1 MSRWWRAYDEAVD
14 DPKLGLLTDR
24 QHRAW
29 FNLVCISS
37 QNGGALPAMPAVAFK
52 LKLSIDKAR
61 SLVAE
66 LVALKLFD
74 IDPETRVCAPH
85 NWKGR
90 QFQSDRDTTATER
103 KRRQRDKENVTR
115 DVTHMSR
122 PPEAE
127 AEAEAEAENRTDNSE
142 PIGSGAIAP
151 DHRKRLFDEGLK
163 KLATMTGKGPDACR
177 AFVGKCLKAASDDA
191 VTVLGL
197 IEDAERNQ
205 AIDPSAWIVARLKP
219 TEFSNAKTNPPQN
232 ALGGFSGLAAQLRRK
247 IADDERRAAEAA
259 SRDGSLPGF

>member
-37 QNGGALPAMPAVAFK
+37 QNGGTLPAMPAVAFK

-66 LVALKLFD
+66 LVTLKLFD

-122 PPEAE
+122 PPETETETETESRVERA
-127 AEAEAEAENRTDNSE
+127 
-142 PIGSGAIAP
+142 
-151 DHRKRLFDEGLK
+151 RKRGARLPEDWRPQIQDRSEACDRLGSSDAVDQELLK
-163 KLATMTGKGPDACR
+163 FHDYWKAQPGQRGVKLDWDATWRNWIRNTKGP
-177 AFVGKCLKAASDDA
+177 
-191 VTVLGL
+191 
-197 IEDAERNQ
+197 Q
-205 AIDPSAWIVARLKP
+205 
-219 TEFSNAKTNPPQN
+219 NAKTNAPQN

-247 IADDERRAAEAA
+247 IADDERRAAEVA